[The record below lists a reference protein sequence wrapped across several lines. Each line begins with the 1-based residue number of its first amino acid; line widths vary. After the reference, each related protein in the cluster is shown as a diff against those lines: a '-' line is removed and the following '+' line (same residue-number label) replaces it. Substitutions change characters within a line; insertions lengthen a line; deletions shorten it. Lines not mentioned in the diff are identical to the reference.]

1 MSFRVP
7 SPTSM
12 SFILGGKSP
21 LASPSKQQQLTR
33 FSDFNPGTGYSVDA
47 MSFSKSLLDANNATE
62 ESRILTHPNERLMYK
77 ALEST
82 SWQRCWV
89 ADNHELKR

>member
-21 LASPSKQQQLTR
+21 LASPSKQQLSR
-33 FSDFNPGTGYSVDA
+33 FSDFNPGIG
-47 MSFSKSLLDANNATE
+47 
-62 ESRILTHPNERLMYK
+62 
-77 ALEST
+77 
-82 SWQRCWV
+82 
-89 ADNHELKR
+89 

>member
-1 MSFRVP
+1 
-7 SPTSM
+7 
-12 SFILGGKSP
+12 
-21 LASPSKQQQLTR
+21 
-33 FSDFNPGTGYSVDA
+33 

-62 ESRILTHPNERLMYK
+62 ESRVLTHPNERLMYK

-89 ADNHELKR
+89 ADNHELKRQIELKEKLKAVNYPTQVYSK